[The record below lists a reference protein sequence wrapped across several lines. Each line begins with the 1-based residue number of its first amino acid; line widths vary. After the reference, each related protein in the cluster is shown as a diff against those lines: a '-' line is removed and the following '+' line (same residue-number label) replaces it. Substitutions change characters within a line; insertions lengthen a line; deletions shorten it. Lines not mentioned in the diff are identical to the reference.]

1 MTRRGAAST
10 IRDVT
15 RARAS
20 ERVSKL
26 RTITV
31 ERGATPH
38 YAPWGSAVAAL
49 LAERYGLDRPAPVA
63 AYVAR
68 YAAGAGADRRSPR
81 SLRFVAHA

>member
-1 MTRRGAAST
+1 M
-10 IRDVT
+10 
-15 RARAS
+15 
-20 ERVSKL
+20 SKL

-38 YAPWGSAVAAL
+38 EAASAGALAAL
-49 LAERYGLDRPAPVA
+49 LVERYGLDRPAPVA

-68 YAAGAGADRRSPR
+68 YAAGAGAGADRRSPR